1 MVNSLKTIDC
11 GLLTKKMARNEQ
23 HITQNIDWLTVL
35 IYAAC
40 VTMGLFNVY
49 AAIYDP
55 EDQTK
60 LFDLS
65 NSAGRQ
71 LMFIGSA
78 VFIIIA
84 ILVIDHKFWEA
95 FAPIIYGLCILLL
108 LAVLVIGSDING
120 SRSWIKIGSFS
131 LQPAEFAKIGTA
143 LMLSGYITQPNINL
157 SKFRDQLWVAGLIV
171 LPAVLILASKETG
184 CALVFASFM
193 IVLYRE
199 GIPGIYPSILLIS
212 IVLFILSLF
221 FSPLYISMALVV
233 LAAVIFRFVIPRYD
247 RNRKT
252 FINLSVIFVAMMLF
266 SGSVDFII
274 KNVLQPHHRKRIE
287 VLIDPKADPTG
298 KGWNV
303 IQSKI
308 AIGSGR
314 LWGKGFLDG
323 TQTKFNFV
331 PEQHTDFIF
340 CTIGEEHGFVGSA
353 AVVLLLLGLMC
364 RVIFLAERQRTQ
376 FARAYG
382 YCVAG
387 ILFFHFL
394 VNIGMTVGLMVVIGI
409 PLPFFSYGGSSM
421 WAFTILLFIFL
432 KLDAQRPFTLSR
444 T

>member
-1 MVNSLKTIDC
+1 
-11 GLLTKKMARNEQ
+11 MARNEQ

-55 EDQTK
+55 EEQTK

-78 VFIIIA
+78 VLIIIA
-84 ILVIDHKFWEA
+84 ILVIDYKFWEA
-95 FAPIIYGLCILLL
+95 FAPIIYGACILLL
-108 LAVLVIGSDING
+108 LLVLIIGSDING
-120 SRSWIKIGSFS
+120 SKSWIKLGAFS

-143 LMLSGYITQPNINL
+143 LMLSGYITQPSINL
-157 SKFRDQLWVAGLIV
+157 SKFREQLWVAGLIV
-171 LPAVLILASKETG
+171 LPALLILLSRETG

-221 FSPLYISMALVV
+221 FSTLYISIGLLI
-233 LAAVIFRFVIPRYD
+233 LAAIIFQFIIPRYD
-247 RNRKT
+247 RTRKT

-266 SGSVDFII
+266 SSSVDFII

-364 RVIFLAERQRTQ
+364 RVVFLAERQRTR

-432 KLDAQRPFTLSR
+432 KLDAQRPYTLSR

>member
-1 MVNSLKTIDC
+1 
-11 GLLTKKMARNEQ
+11 MARNEQ

-55 EDQTK
+55 EEQTK

-71 LMFIGSA
+71 LIFIGSA
-78 VFIIIA
+78 VLIIIA
-84 ILVIDHKFWEA
+84 ILVIDYKFWEA
-95 FAPIIYGLCILLL
+95 FAPIIYGACILLL
-108 LAVLVIGSDING
+108 LLVLIIGSDING
-120 SRSWIKIGSFS
+120 SKSWIKLGAFS

-143 LMLSGYITQPNINL
+143 LMLSSYITQPSINL
-157 SKFRDQLWVAGLIV
+157 SKFREQLWVAGLII
-171 LPAVLILASKETG
+171 LPALLILLSKETG

-221 FSPLYISMALVV
+221 FSTLYISIGLLI
-233 LAAVIFRFVIPRYD
+233 LAAIIFQFIIPRYD
-247 RNRKT
+247 RTRKT
-252 FINLSVIFVAMMLF
+252 FINLSIIFVAMMLF

-274 KNVLQPHHRKRIE
+274 KHVLQPHQRKRIE

-331 PEQHTDFIF
+331 PEQHSDFIF

-353 AVVLLLLGLMC
+353 AVVMLILGLMC
-364 RVIFLAERQRTQ
+364 RIIFLAERQRTR

-382 YCVAG
+382 YCVAS

-394 VNIGMTVGLMVVIGI
+394 VNIGMTIGLMVVIGI

-432 KLDAQRPFTLSR
+432 KLDAQRPYTLSR

>member
-1 MVNSLKTIDC
+1 
-11 GLLTKKMARNEQ
+11 MARNEQ

-55 EDQTK
+55 EEQTK

-71 LMFIGSA
+71 LIFIGSA
-78 VFIIIA
+78 VLIIIA
-84 ILVIDHKFWEA
+84 ILVIDYKFWEA
-95 FAPIIYGLCILLL
+95 FAPIIYGACILLL
-108 LAVLVIGSDING
+108 LLVLIIGSDING
-120 SRSWIKIGSFS
+120 SKSWIKLGAFS

-143 LMLSGYITQPNINL
+143 LMLSSYITQPSINL
-157 SKFRDQLWVAGLIV
+157 SKFREQLWVAGLII
-171 LPAVLILASKETG
+171 LPALLILLSKETG

-221 FSPLYISMALVV
+221 FSTLYISIGLLI
-233 LAAVIFRFVIPRYD
+233 LAAIIFQFIIPRYD
-247 RNRKT
+247 RTRKT

-274 KNVLQPHHRKRIE
+274 KHVLQPHQRKRIE

-331 PEQHTDFIF
+331 PEQHSDFIF
-340 CTIGEEHGFVGSA
+340 CTIG
-353 AVVLLLLGLMC
+353 
-364 RVIFLAERQRTQ
+364 
-376 FARAYG
+376 
-382 YCVAG
+382 
-387 ILFFHFL
+387 
-394 VNIGMTVGLMVVIGI
+394 
-409 PLPFFSYGGSSM
+409 
-421 WAFTILLFIFL
+421 
-432 KLDAQRPFTLSR
+432 
-444 T
+444 

>member
-1 MVNSLKTIDC
+1 
-11 GLLTKKMARNEQ
+11 MARNEQ

-40 VTMGLFNVY
+40 VIMGLFNVY

-71 LMFIGSA
+71 LMFISSS
-78 VFIIIA
+78 VLIIVA
-84 ILVIDHKFWEA
+84 ILVIDHKVWEA
-95 FAPIIYGLCILLL
+95 FAPIIYGLCIFLLL
-108 LAVLVIGSDING
+108 VVLVIGSDING
-120 SRSWIKIGSFS
+120 SKSWIRFGSFG

-157 SKFRDQLWVAGLIV
+157 SKFREQLWVAGLIV
-171 LPAVLILASKETG
+171 LPALLILLSRETG

-199 GIPGIYPSILLIS
+199 GIPGIYPSILLTS
-212 IVLFILSLF
+212 ITLFILSLF
-221 FSPLYISMALVV
+221 FSTLYIAIGLII
-233 LAAVIFRFVIPRYD
+233 LAAIIFQFIIPRYD

-252 FINLSVIFVAMMLF
+252 FINLSVIFGAMILF
-266 SGSVDFII
+266 SGSVDFLI

-364 RVIFLAERQRTQ
+364 RIIFLAERQRTR

-394 VNIGMTVGLMVVIGI
+394 VNIGMTIGLMVVIGI

-432 KLDAQRPFTLSR
+432 KLDAQRPYTLSR

>member
-1 MVNSLKTIDC
+1 
-11 GLLTKKMARNEQ
+11 MARNEQ

-55 EDQTK
+55 EEQTK

-78 VFIIIA
+78 VLIIIA
-84 ILVIDHKFWEA
+84 ILVIDYKFWEA
-95 FAPIIYGLCILLL
+95 FAPIIYGACILLL
-108 LAVLVIGSDING
+108 LLVLIIGSDING
-120 SRSWIKIGSFS
+120 SKSWIKLGAFS

-143 LMLSGYITQPNINL
+143 LMLSSYITQPNINL
-157 SKFRDQLWVAGLIV
+157 SKFREQLWVAGLIV
-171 LPAVLILASKETG
+171 LPALLILLSKETG

-221 FSPLYISMALVV
+221 FSTLYISIGLLI
-233 LAAVIFRFVIPRYD
+233 LAAIIFQFIIPRYD
-247 RNRKT
+247 RTRKT

-274 KNVLQPHHRKRIE
+274 KHVLQPHQRKRIE

-331 PEQHTDFIF
+331 PEQHSDFIF

-353 AVVLLLLGLMC
+353 AVVMLILGLMC
-364 RVIFLAERQRTQ
+364 RIVFLAERQRTR

-382 YCVAG
+382 YCVAS

-394 VNIGMTVGLMVVIGI
+394 VNIGMTIGLMVVIGI

-432 KLDAQRPFTLSR
+432 KLDAQRPYTLSR

>member
-1 MVNSLKTIDC
+1 
-11 GLLTKKMARNEQ
+11 MARNEQ

-55 EDQTK
+55 EEQTK

-78 VFIIIA
+78 VLIIIA
-84 ILVIDHKFWEA
+84 ILVIDYKFWEA
-95 FAPIIYGLCILLL
+95 FAPIIYGACILLL
-108 LAVLVIGSDING
+108 LLVLIIGSDING
-120 SRSWIKIGSFS
+120 SKSWIKLGAFS

-143 LMLSGYITQPNINL
+143 LMLSGYITQPSINL
-157 SKFRDQLWVAGLIV
+157 SKFREQLWVAGLIV
-171 LPAVLILASKETG
+171 LPALLILLSRETG

-212 IVLFILSLF
+212 IVLFIQSLF
-221 FSPLYISMALVV
+221 FSTLYISIGLLI
-233 LAAVIFRFVIPRYD
+233 LAAIIFQFIIPRYD
-247 RNRKT
+247 RTRKT

-287 VLIDPKADPTG
+287 VLIDLKADPTG

-364 RVIFLAERQRTQ
+364 RVVFLAERQRTR

-432 KLDAQRPFTLSR
+432 KLDAQRPYTLSR

>member
-1 MVNSLKTIDC
+1 
-11 GLLTKKMARNEQ
+11 MARNEQ

-40 VTMGLFNVY
+40 VIMGLFNVY

-71 LMFIGSA
+71 LMFISSS
-78 VFIIIA
+78 VLIIIA

-95 FAPIIYGLCILLL
+95 FAPIIYGLCIFLLL
-108 LAVLVIGSDING
+108 VVLVIGSDING
-120 SRSWIKIGSFS
+120 SKSWIRFGSFG

-157 SKFRDQLWVAGLIV
+157 SKFREQLWVAGLIV
-171 LPAVLILASKETG
+171 LPALLILLSRETG

-199 GIPGIYPSILLIS
+199 GIPGIYPSILLTS
-212 IVLFILSLF
+212 ITLFILSLF
-221 FSPLYISMALVV
+221 FSTLYIAIGLII
-233 LAAVIFRFVIPRYD
+233 LAAIIFQFIIPRYD

-252 FINLSVIFVAMMLF
+252 FINLSVIFGAMILF
-266 SGSVDFII
+266 SGSVDFLI

-364 RVIFLAERQRTQ
+364 RIVFLAERQRTR

-394 VNIGMTVGLMVVIGI
+394 VNIGMTIGLMVVIGI

-432 KLDAQRPFTLSR
+432 KLDAQRPYTLSR